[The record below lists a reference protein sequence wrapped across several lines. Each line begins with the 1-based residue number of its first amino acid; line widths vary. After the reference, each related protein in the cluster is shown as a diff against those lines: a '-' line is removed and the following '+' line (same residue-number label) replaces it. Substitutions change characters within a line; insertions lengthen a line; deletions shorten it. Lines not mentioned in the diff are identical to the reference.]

1 MELEQRVAE
10 LERRLTALERQDP
23 ESASPAWETATSGRW
38 KG

>member
-10 LERRLTALERQDP
+10 LERRLTALERQDS
-23 ESASPAWETATSGRW
+23 ESGSPASATATSGRW

>member
-10 LERRLTALERQDP
+10 LERRLTALERQDL
-23 ESASPAWETATSGRW
+23 ESPAWATATSGRW

>member
-23 ESASPAWETATSGRW
+23 GSPAWATATSGRW
-38 KG
+38 TG

>member
-10 LERRLTALERQDP
+10 LERRLTALERRDS
-23 ESASPAWETATSGRW
+23 ESESPGWATATSGRW